1 MRVITGIARGRRLK
15 EPQGLETRPTTDR
28 VKEGIFSS
36 IQFEIEGRR
45 VLDLFGG
52 TGQMGIEALSRGAAH
67 CTFVDLRKEAVG
79 IIRENLKLTGL
90 EGQATVVQ
98 GDALAFLT
106 RCREKYDV
114 IFLDPPYA
122 SDLLKKAMETIPAI
136 DIVTENGII
145 VCEMGRLRAGQR
157 WNRPIGSKKSTGME
171 RSAPLCTGAWP
182 GHPSPERR
190 RRKGHHCYEDRN
202 LPWKL

>member
-145 VCEMGRLRAGQR
+145 VCENGSTTGWPEVEPPYRLQKEYRYGKVRTA
-157 WNRPIGSKKSTGME
+157 
-171 RSAPLCTGAWP
+171 LY
-182 GHPSPERR
+182 RR
-190 RRKGHHCYEDRN
+190 LVG
-202 LPWKL
+202 PPQP

>member
-36 IQFEIEGRR
+36 IQFEIEFTR

-98 GDALAFLT
+98 RDALAFLT

-145 VCEMGRLRAGQR
+145 VCENGSTTGWPEVEPPYRLQKEYRYGKVRTALYRRLAGPPQ
-157 WNRPIGSKKSTGME
+157 P
-171 RSAPLCTGAWP
+171 
-182 GHPSPERR
+182 
-190 RRKGHHCYEDRN
+190 
-202 LPWKL
+202 

>member
-145 VCEMGRLRAGQR
+145 VCENGSTTGWPEVEPPYRLQKEYRDGKGRTALYRRLAGPPQ
-157 WNRPIGSKKSTGME
+157 P
-171 RSAPLCTGAWP
+171 
-182 GHPSPERR
+182 
-190 RRKGHHCYEDRN
+190 
-202 LPWKL
+202 